1 MKEFI
6 REKVKEAVRKLYKFE
21 SEELFERAS
30 FEKPKKK
37 EFGDFSTNAAF
48 LLSKELKKKPF
59 EVAKEIA
66 EKLSGSSQFEKVEVA
81 GGGFINFTFSQ
92 NFYEELLKE
101 IVEREFYTSDLGK
114 GERVL
119 LEYVSANPTG
129 PLHVGH
135 GRGAVVGDV
144 LYRIMELTGY
154 KPERE
159 FYINDAGR
167 QIRLLGISIY
177 YRIKELKGEKVE
189 LPEDAYRGDYITEVA
204 RELLKRNPKIVELA
218 EEEAVKEASE
228 FGKEFL
234 LKRIREDLKELKVEF
249 DNWFSEKSLYEN
261 GEVEKVLNL
270 LKEKGLI
277 YEKEG
282 ALWLKTTAFGDD
294 KDRVVKRSNGE
305 YTYFASDIAYHY
317 NKIKRGYDRAVNVW
331 GADHHGYIKRVKAAI
346 EALGKDPDWLEVI
359 LIQLVKLFKGGK
371 EVKMS
376 KRKGDFVPLRWLI
389 NKVGADAVRFF
400 FLLKRHDTP
409 LDFDIDLALSTK
421 SENPVYYVQYAH
433 ARLCS
438 IIDKAKEEGF
448 SPSPDSL
455 YLLNSQEERELIT
468 KSYLLKYEI
477 QKAAQKREPHRLT
490 YYLIELSSTLHK
502 FYNKHRVVNR
512 ENRELT
518 QARLY
523 LIKGVRKTIETG
535 LKILNVKAPRRM

>member
-6 REKVKEAVRKLYKFE
+6 KEKVKEAVRELFKFE
-21 SEELFERAS
+21 NEEPFERAS

-37 EFGDFSTNAAF
+37 EFGDFSTNIAF
-48 LLSKELKKKPF
+48 LLSRELKKNPF
-59 EVAKEIA
+59 EVAKEIS
-66 EKLSGSSQFEKVEVA
+66 EKLSQSPQFEKVEVA

-92 NFYEELLKE
+92 GFYEELLKE
-101 IVEREFYTSDLGK
+101 IVEKEFYASNLGK
-114 GERVL
+114 GEKVL

-144 LYRIMELTGY
+144 LYRIMKLTGY

-167 QIRLLGISIY
+167 QIKLLGISIY
-177 YRIKELKGEKVE
+177 YRIKELNGEKVE
-189 LPEDAYRGDYITEVA
+189 LPEDAYQGEYITKVA
-204 RELLKRNPKIVELA
+204 RELLKKNPKIVELA

-234 LKRIREDLKELKVEF
+234 LKRIKEDLKELRVEF
-249 DNWFSEKSLYEN
+249 DNWFSEKSLYEK

-270 LKEKGLI
+270 LKEKGLV

-317 NKIKRGYDRAVNVW
+317 NKIKRGYDKAINVW

-376 KRKGDFVPLRWLI
+376 KRKGEFVPLRWLI
-389 NKVGADAVRFF
+389 NQVGADAVRFF

-448 SPSPDSL
+448 SPSCENLS
-455 YLLNSQEERELIT
+455 LLNSEEERELIT
-468 KSYLLKYEI
+468 KSYLLKYEL
-477 QKAAQKREPHRLT
+477 QKAAQKREPHRIT

-523 LIKGVRKTIETG
+523 LIEGVRKTIEIG

>member
-6 REKVKEAVRKLYKFE
+6 KEKVKEAVRELYEIE

-37 EFGDFSTNAAF
+37 EFGDFSTNVSF
-48 LLSKELKKKPF
+48 LLSRKLKRKPF
-59 EVAKEIA
+59 EIA
-66 EKLSGSSQFEKVEVA
+66 GELSEKLSCNSQFEKVEVA

-92 NFYEELLKE
+92 SFYQELLRE
-101 IVEREFYTSDLGK
+101 IVEKEFYISNLGK
-114 GERVL
+114 GEKVL

-167 QIRLLGISIY
+167 QIKLLGISIY
-177 YRIKELKGEKVE
+177 YKLRELKGEKVD
-189 LPEDAYRGDYITEVA
+189 LPEDAYQGDYITEVA
-204 RELLKRNPKIVELA
+204 RELLKEKPQILELDQ
-218 EEEAVKEASE
+218 EEAVKEASE
-228 FGKEFL
+228 FGKELL
-234 LKRIREDLKELKVEF
+234 LKRIKEDLKELRVEF
-249 DNWFSEKSLYEN
+249 DNWFSEKSLYETK
-261 GEVEKVLNL
+261 EVEKVLNL

-282 ALWLKTTAFGDD
+282 ALWLKTTLFGDD

-317 NKIKRGYDRAVNVW
+317 NKIKRGYDKAVNIW

-346 EALGKDPDWLEVI
+346 EALGKNPDWLEVI

-376 KRKGDFVPLRWLI
+376 KRKGEFIPLRWLI
-389 NKVGADAVRFF
+389 NEVGTDAVRFF

-448 SPSPDSL
+448 SPSCENLS
-455 YLLNSQEERELIT
+455 LLNSEEERELIT
-468 KSYLLKYEI
+468 KSYLLKYEL

-512 ENRELT
+512 EEKELT

-523 LIKGVRKTIETG
+523 LIEGVRKTIEIG
-535 LKILNVKAPRRM
+535 LNILNVKAPRRM

>member
-6 REKVKEAVRKLYKFE
+6 KEKVKEAVRELYEIE

-37 EFGDFSTNAAF
+37 EFGDFSTNVSF
-48 LLSKELKKKPF
+48 LLSRKLKRKPF
-59 EVAKEIA
+59 EIA
-66 EKLSGSSQFEKVEVA
+66 GELSEKLSCNSQFEKVEVA

-92 NFYEELLKE
+92 SFYQELLRE
-101 IVEREFYTSDLGK
+101 IVEKEFYISNLGK
-114 GERVL
+114 GEKVL

-167 QIRLLGISIY
+167 QIKLLGISIY
-177 YRIKELKGEKVE
+177 YKLRELKGEKVD
-189 LPEDAYRGDYITEVA
+189 LPEDAYQGDYITEVA
-204 RELLKRNPKIVELA
+204 RELLKEKPQILELDQ
-218 EEEAVKEASE
+218 EEAVKEASE
-228 FGKEFL
+228 FGKELL
-234 LKRIREDLKELKVEF
+234 LKRIKEDLKELRVEF
-249 DNWFSEKSLYEN
+249 DNWFSEKSLYETK
-261 GEVEKVLNL
+261 EVEKVLNL

-282 ALWLKTTAFGDD
+282 ALWLKTTLFGDD

-317 NKIKRGYDRAVNVW
+317 NKIKRGYDKAVNIW

-346 EALGKDPDWLEVI
+346 ETLGKNPDWLEVI

-376 KRKGDFVPLRWLI
+376 KRKGEFIPLRWLI
-389 NKVGADAVRFF
+389 NEVGTDAVRFF

-448 SPSPDSL
+448 SPSCENLS
-455 YLLNSQEERELIT
+455 LLNSEEERELIT
-468 KSYLLKYEI
+468 KSYLLKYEL

-512 ENRELT
+512 EEKELT

-523 LIKGVRKTIETG
+523 LIEGVRKTIEIG
-535 LKILNVKAPRRM
+535 LNILNVKAPRRM

>member
-6 REKVKEAVRKLYKFE
+6 REKVKEAVRELYE
-21 SEELFERAS
+21 IEREELFERAS

-37 EFGDFSTNAAF
+37 EFGDFSTNVAF
-48 LLSKELKKKPF
+48 LLSRELKRKPF
-59 EVAKEIA
+59 EIA
-66 EKLSGSSQFEKVEVA
+66 GELSEKLSRNSQFEKVEVA

-92 NFYEELLKE
+92 SFYQELLKE
-101 IVEREFYTSDLGK
+101 IVEKEFYASDLGK

-144 LYRIMELTGY
+144 LYRIMKLTGY

-167 QIRLLGISIY
+167 QIKLLGISIY
-177 YRIKELKGEKVE
+177 YKIKELKGEKVE

-204 RELLKRNPKIVELA
+204 MELLKEKPQILEL
-218 EEEAVKEASE
+218 EQEEAVKEASE
-228 FGKEFL
+228 FGKELL
-234 LKRIREDLKELKVEF
+234 LKRIKEDLKELKVEF
-249 DNWFSEKSLYEN
+249 DNWFSEKSLYETN
-261 GEVEKVLNL
+261 EVEKVLNL

-282 ALWLKTTAFGDD
+282 ALWLKTTLFGDD

-317 NKIKRGYDRAVNVW
+317 NKIKRGYDRAVNIW

-346 EALGKDPDWLEVI
+346 EALGKNPDWLEII

-376 KRKGDFVPLRWLI
+376 KRKGEFIPLRWLI
-389 NKVGADAVRFF
+389 NEVGADAVRFF

-448 SPSPDSL
+448 SPSCENLSL
-455 YLLNSQEERELIT
+455 LGSQEERELIT
-468 KSYLLKYEI
+468 KSYLLKYEL

-512 ENRELT
+512 EEKELT

-523 LIKGVRKTIETG
+523 LIEGVRKTIKTG
-535 LKILNVKAPRRM
+535 LNILNVKAPRRM

>member
-6 REKVKEAVRKLYKFE
+6 KEKVKEAVRELFKFE
-21 SEELFERAS
+21 NEEPFERAS

-37 EFGDFSTNAAF
+37 EFGDFSTNIAF
-48 LLSKELKKKPF
+48 LLSRELKKNPF
-59 EVAKEIA
+59 EVAKEIS
-66 EKLSGSSQFEKVEVA
+66 EKLSQSPQFEKVEVA

-92 NFYEELLKE
+92 GFYEELLKE
-101 IVEREFYTSDLGK
+101 IVEKEFYASNLGK
-114 GERVL
+114 GEKVL

-144 LYRIMELTGY
+144 LYRIMKLTGY

-167 QIRLLGISIY
+167 QIKLLGISIY
-177 YRIKELKGEKVE
+177 YRIKELNGEKVE
-189 LPEDAYRGDYITEVA
+189 LPEDAYQGEYITEVA
-204 RELLKRNPKIVELA
+204 RELLKKNPKIVELA

-234 LKRIREDLKELKVEF
+234 LKRIKEDLKELRVEF
-249 DNWFSEKSLYEN
+249 DNWFSEKSLYEK

-270 LKEKGLI
+270 LKEKGLV

-317 NKIKRGYDRAVNVW
+317 NKIKRGYDKAVNVW

-359 LIQLVKLFKGGK
+359 LIQLVKLFKEGK

-376 KRKGDFVPLRWLI
+376 KRKGEFVPLRWLI
-389 NKVGADAVRFF
+389 NQVGADAVRFF

-448 SPSPDSL
+448 YPSPDSL
-455 YLLNSQEERELIT
+455 HLLNSQEERELIT

-477 QKAAQKREPHRLT
+477 QKAAQKREPHRIT

-523 LIKGVRKTIETG
+523 LIEGVRKTIEIG